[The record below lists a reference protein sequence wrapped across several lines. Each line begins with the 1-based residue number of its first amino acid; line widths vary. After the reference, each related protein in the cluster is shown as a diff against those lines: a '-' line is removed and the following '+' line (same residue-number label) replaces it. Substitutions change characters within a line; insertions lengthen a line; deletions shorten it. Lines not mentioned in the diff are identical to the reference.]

1 MTKEELLDK
10 LDEAQTT
17 EEIKELGQQ
26 LLTLDPNDPQ
36 GKLAI
41 WQAMDDEEAI
51 ENLDLLSEALDTIRA
66 VVEAKENPGAID
78 EDRDSEAYASI
89 MMNLGASLVAVG
101 KLEEAYKIAQELAN
115 FDDEG
120 IFPGRTLLYRCMLD
134 LGMYE
139 EILQKLEEDPIESIL
154 GEHARA
160 IALLELGHDRLE
172 VLDAINYA
180 TSLSPDVPFF
190 VLGMWDMPESD
201 DDVDEDDLDAISDA
215 RCLIEPWSKSDERLA
230 ALGATAFLFGYLTDR
245 IDDKKEMDV
254 LKEGYKENGILEKVE
269 AAKKEIQD
277 MEKKGTDLE
286 EIDATALG
294 LTGDILEELSKQS
307 ENN

>member
-190 VLGMWDMPESD
+190 VLGMWDMLESD
-201 DDVDEDDLDAISDA
+201 EDVDEDDLDAISDA

-294 LTGDILEELSKQS
+294 LTGDILEELSKQP

>member
-190 VLGMWDMPESD
+190 VLGMWDMLESD
-201 DDVDEDDLDAISDA
+201 EDVDEDDLDAISDA